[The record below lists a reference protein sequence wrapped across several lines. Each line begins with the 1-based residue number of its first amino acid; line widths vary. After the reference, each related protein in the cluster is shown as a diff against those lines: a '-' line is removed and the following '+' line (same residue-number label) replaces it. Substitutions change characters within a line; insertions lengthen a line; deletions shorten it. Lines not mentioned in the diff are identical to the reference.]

1 MVKLYTQPACN
12 DCVKTK
18 KAFKKKGIQYEEIDI
33 SKDPSAR
40 ETIKSQGFVKAPVV
54 VTEYESWSGFKPQKI
69 SSIMVEVDDKE
80 LDELWSF

>member
-18 KAFKKKGIQYEEIDI
+18 KAFKKQGIQYEEIDI
-33 SKDPSAR
+33 SQDPSAR
-40 ETIKSQGFVKAPVV
+40 KMIKEQGFMKAPVV
-54 VTEYESWSGFKPQKI
+54 MTENESWSGFKPQKI
-69 SSIMVEVDDKE
+69 SSMMVQVDDKE